1 MSTESESAESAALR
15 RQVEELT
22 ERVARL
28 EERLG
33 MGAPRPAADLARP
46 ARTAADETARA
57 IAVAGKALLGIAGA
71 YLLRALT
78 ESGTL
83 STDLGVSLG
92 IVYAFLWL
100 VWAAYIPAGRRID
113 TALHALTSVLLLA
126 PLLWEA
132 MFRFHALSTW
142 TASLVLLFFT
152 VFGLAVSWR
161 KNLLIVATFATLGGL
176 ATTIALMLGTH
187 DLAPFLAALLGIA
200 AAVEAAACLD
210 HWLSERWVAAAA
222 ADLAVLFATH
232 LVVRF
237 HGVPEG
243 YAPLPLTWLL
253 AALLALPAIY
263 LLSTMLRTLVH
274 GRTFTVFETAQW
286 TIALAISIGGGW
298 QLAGSPQISG
308 TARIGLATG
317 ALALIAAGLCYLA
330 AFALLARRPQETRNF
345 QTYASFALVLALAGS
360 IILLPDSSA
369 AVTWAVLAAVCM
381 WSARRFSVLILELQ
395 GLLYLLASAVVSG
408 ILVESAVA
416 LFGTAPQAR
425 QSGLAGAAGGIAALV
440 CYGLTTW
447 RVSDR
452 DVTPARKTL
461 RIGTAAI
468 ATWLSAGFL
477 AALAT
482 SGYQWYFGVPATS
495 PYCDS
500 IRTGVLAISAV
511 ALAWAG
517 SHSARAELSR
527 LAYPLMIL
535 GAYRLLTQ
543 DMRQDVKTPLF
554 LSLLLY
560 GSALILLP
568 RLSPRKAR

>member
-1 MSTESESAESAALR
+1 
-15 RQVEELT
+15 
-22 ERVARL
+22 
-28 EERLG
+28 
-33 MGAPRPAADLARP
+33 
-46 ARTAADETARA
+46 
-57 IAVAGKALLGIAGA
+57 
-71 YLLRALT
+71 LRALT

-83 STDLGVSLG
+83 SAGLGVSLG
-92 IVYAFLWL
+92 IIYAFLWL

-113 TALHALTSVLLLA
+113 TALHALTAVLLLA

-142 TASLVLLFFT
+142 TASMVLLSFT

-161 KNLLIVATFATLGGL
+161 KNLLIVATIATLGGL

-187 DLAPFLAALLGIA
+187 DLVPFLGALLGIA

-222 ADLAVLFATH
+222 ADLAVLFAAH
-232 LVVRF
+232 LVIRF
-237 HGVPEG
+237 HGAPEG
-243 YAPLPLTWLL
+243 YAPLPLPWMV

-263 LLSTMLRTLVH
+263 LLSTMLRTLAH

-298 QLAGSPQISG
+298 QLAGTQMAGS
-308 TARIGLATG
+308 ARIGLTTG
-317 ALALIAAGLCYLA
+317 TLALLSAGTCYLA
-330 AFALLARRPQETRNF
+330 AFTLRARRPHETRNF
-345 QTYASFALVLALAGS
+345 QTYASFALVLTLAGS
-360 IILLPDSSA
+360 LILLPDSSA

-395 GLLYLLASAVVSG
+395 GLLYLLASGAVSG

-416 LFGTAPQAR
+416 LFGTAPQPR

-447 RVSDR
+447 RVSAR
-452 DVTPARKTL
+452 DVTRARKTL
-461 RIGTAAI
+461 RIATAAT
-468 ATWLSAGFL
+468 ATWLFAGFL

-500 IRTGVLAISAV
+500 IRTGVLAVSAV

-543 DMRQDVKTPLF
+543 DLRLDVKTPLF

-568 RLSPRKAR
+568 RLSPHKAHGTAPTT